1 MLDVVDIY
9 ERLIYMTL
17 DCSCCIAGQCVISV
31 AVNHSAIKKVAYS
44 RLPSVGLRS

>member
-17 DCSCCIAGQCVISV
+17 DW
-31 AVNHSAIKKVAYS
+31 
-44 RLPSVGLRS
+44 SVGHAAAAAQTSSFSVHRFSQPLCS